1 MLFRS
6 LRSSGGCDLRDIRQR
21 IEDVRLIPAVRFL
34 VEMLQDVPS
43 DKLNALRGHI
53 CLFPVDIPYLF
64 VNHFFVHTHCPDVV
78 HTERKD
84 VFIIDGVHDGVGME
98 PVPKGLIG
106 GTKPEVSVFIG
117 VISKNRRT
125 GKSKEMVLLE
135 VLYNGLVH
143 IPKLT
148 AVALVKDD
156 DNTLVVDGMIFISGH
171 ESRKFLNGRNDDAV
185 LLESSA

>member
-1 MLFRS
+1 
-6 LRSSGGCDLRDIRQR
+6 
-21 IEDVRLIPAVRFL
+21 
-34 VEMLQDVPS
+34 
-43 DKLNALRGHI
+43 
-53 CLFPVDIPYLF
+53 
-64 VNHFFVHTHCPDVV
+64 
-78 HTERKD
+78 
-84 VFIIDGVHDGVGME
+84 ME

-156 DNTLVVDGMIFISGH
+156 DDMLVIDLVALILAHKVG
-171 ESRKFLNGRNDDAV
+171 
-185 LLESSA
+185 